1 MKTLKTVQNRTGRFM
16 KEGMKMEI
24 ILALSG
30 AMTVFVLV
38 YLAIILLKEEE

>member
-1 MKTLKTVQNRTGRFM
+1 M
-16 KEGMKMEI
+16 KEGMRMGI